1 MAPRGN
7 PLIGPDSFGIFV
19 EELSVPVRKLFIFG
33 LLVTLKLLT
42 RIFYKFDFRWVG
54 DVPDS
59 PWKQDYRVITFL
71 NHTSLFEWL
80 FVGALPLGFIW
91 RIATRALVPAADKTI
106 RRPIV
111 GWFFKMLA
119 PKVVPISR
127 QPDQTWKAV
136 IDQIDSESMVI
147 ILPEGRMKR
156 ANGLDKDGRPMSI
169 RGGIADILQV
179 VPEGKMLLAYSG
191 GLHHIQVPGQF
202 LPKAFKTL
210 TMQLEAVEIPAYRE
224 ALATDGTNDSF
235 KAAVKADLTERR
247 DTYCPTGRE
256 VWVR

>member
-1 MAPRGN
+1 
-7 PLIGPDSFGIFV
+7 
-19 EELSVPVRKLFIFG
+19 VRKFLTFG
-33 LLVTLKLLT
+33 LLVALKLLS
-42 RIFYKFDFRWVG
+42 RIFYKYDFRWVG
-54 DVPDS
+54 DVPES
-59 PWKQDYRVITFL
+59 PWKQDYRIITIL

-80 FVGALPLGFIW
+80 FLGDLPLGFIW
-91 RIATRALVPAADKTI
+91 RIASRALVPAADKTL
-106 RRPIV
+106 RRPLV

-127 QPDQTWKAV
+127 QADHTWQAV
-136 IDQIDSESMVI
+136 IDQIDPESMVI

-156 ANGLDKDGRPMSI
+156 ADGLDKDGRPMSI
-169 RGGIADILQV
+169 RGGIADILRAI
-179 VPEGKMLLAYSG
+179 PDGKMLIAYSG

-202 LPKAFKTL
+202 LPKPFKTL
-210 TMQLEAVEIPAYRE
+210 GMALEAVEIADYRE
-224 ALATDGTNDSF
+224 ALETDGTIDAF

>member
-1 MAPRGN
+1 M
-7 PLIGPDSFGIFV
+7 
-19 EELSVPVRKLFIFG
+19 RKILTFG
-33 LLVTLKLLT
+33 LLVALKHLS
-42 RIFYKFDFRWVG
+42 RIFYKYDFRWVG

-59 PWKQDYRVITFL
+59 PWKQDYRVITIL

-80 FVGALPLGFIW
+80 FLGDLPLGFLW
-91 RIATRALVPAADKTI
+91 RIASRALVPAADNTL
-106 RRPIV
+106 RRPLV

-127 QPDQTWKAV
+127 QADHTWQAI
-136 IDQIDSESMVI
+136 IDQIDPESMVI

-156 ANGLDKDGRPMSI
+156 ADGLDKNGRPMSI
-169 RGGIADILQV
+169 RGGIADILRAI
-179 VPEGKMLLAYSG
+179 PDGKMLIAYSG

-202 LPKAFKTL
+202 LPKPFKTL
-210 TMQLEAVEIPAYRE
+210 AMAVEAVEISDYRE
-224 ALATDGTNDSF
+224 ALETDGTNDAF